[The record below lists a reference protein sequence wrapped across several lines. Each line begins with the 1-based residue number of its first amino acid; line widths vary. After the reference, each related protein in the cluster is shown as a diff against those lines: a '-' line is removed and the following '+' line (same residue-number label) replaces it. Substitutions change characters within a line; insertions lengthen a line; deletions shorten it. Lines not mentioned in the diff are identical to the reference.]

1 VKRSAFILMELV
13 VSLVLLEMLLAGVSN
28 AVAITGEFNRCQLVR
43 QQCLSAAQAQL
54 DSLAATGKAMDE
66 SVFVSVWPKLTSS
79 VEQSDG
85 EGDWAGLRK
94 VSVTVTGVVSGGA
107 QSREIRV
114 TLCRYLPAGRGPS

>member
-1 VKRSAFILMELV
+1 MKRSAFILMELV
-13 VSLVLLEMLLAGVSN
+13 VSLVLLEMLLAGMSN
-28 AVAITGEFNRCQLVR
+28 AVAITGEYNRCQLVR

-54 DSLAATGKAMDE
+54 DSLAATGNAMDE
-66 SVFVSVWPKLTSS
+66 SVFVSIWPKLASS
-79 VEQSDG
+79 IEQSDG

-94 VSVTVTGVVSGGA
+94 VSVTVSGSA